1 MEQNPQQRIISLNGR
16 EDSKMSLKIYHP
28 LCVHT
33 MYNPGT
39 ANRILCMIML
49 NGTVDIKMG
58 R

>member
-1 MEQNPQQRIISLNGR
+1 
-16 EDSKMSLKIYHP
+16 MSLKIYHP
-28 LCVHT
+28 LCVHI

-39 ANRILCMIML
+39 VNMILCMIML

>member
-1 MEQNPQQRIISLNGR
+1 
-16 EDSKMSLKIYHP
+16 MSLKIYHP

>member
-1 MEQNPQQRIISLNGR
+1 
-16 EDSKMSLKIYHP
+16 MSLKIYHP

-33 MYNPGT
+33 MYNPRT
-39 ANRILCMIML
+39 ANKILCMIML